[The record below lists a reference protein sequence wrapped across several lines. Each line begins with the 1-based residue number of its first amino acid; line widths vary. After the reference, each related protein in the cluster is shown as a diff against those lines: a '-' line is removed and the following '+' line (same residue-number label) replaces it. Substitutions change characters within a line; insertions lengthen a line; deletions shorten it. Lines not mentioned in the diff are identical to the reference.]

1 MYGGGVS
8 VYTGGYAS
16 LTSNSGPAIAATGET
31 LVRNVKLVMS
41 ASVFTSCFAS
51 VTSNS
56 SGGSSGTNAYG
67 GSFSFYIGSYSYG
80 AGAFSNSFSGGTS
93 VIGVAVSI
101 TNVTAS
107 NCFSST
113 SSVGGALGSN
123 AYGGSMSVLYIGAYT
138 WSLGLGGN
146 TCNSSTG
153 PTAASDLSVSLI
165 NTVSSNCSA
174 VSSSVQEGRGMNSYG
189 GSMVIVYV
197 GAYAFSFCVVGD
209 SICSAGPTTA
219 SEITVSIS
227 NVSSSN
233 CSAATSSID
242 SRGTN
247 AFGGAM
253 VVVYIGSYAYS
264 YNFAAPGGSSS
275 TTGVT
280 NASGLTI
287 SINNSNSHNCRAA
300 VMNNGFFSGGANA
313 YGGAMLLLYVGAF
326 AWSLVNGALTDSATS
341 VCVNTSVNMLE
352 LSFNNSTFIDS
363 SALSSRTFCTPVS
376 SLFVSSHIHFDL
388 QRRMGLHRMGLH
400 KALMSVTMLCSFVH
414 I

>member
-16 LTSNSGPAIAATGET
+16 VNPNSGPAIAATGET
-31 LVRNVKLVMS
+31 LVRNVKLVMF

-56 SGGSSGTNAYG
+56 PGGSQGTNAYG

-80 AGAFSNSFSGGTS
+80 AGANSFSNSFSGGTS

-138 WSLGLGGN
+138 WSLGVN
-146 TCNSSTG
+146 SCNSSTG

-233 CSAATSSID
+233 CSALTSSIV

-275 TTGVT
+275 NTGVT

-287 SINNSNSHNCRAA
+287 SIDNSNSHNCRAA
-300 VMNNGFFSGGANA
+300 VVNNGFFSGGANA

-363 SALSSRTFCTPVS
+363 SALSSRTFCTSVS
-376 SLFVSSHIHFDL
+376 SLFVLSHIHFDL
-388 QRRMGLHRMGLH
+388 QRQMVLH
-400 KALMSVTMLCSFVH
+400 KALMSVTMLCNFVH